1 MSERTTSRVIPRL
14 DPNDSIPLLTE
25 VFELPDAGAAAP
37 AAASPEG
44 VIDTFG
50 MADSGLVMHVGDTG
64 DAVADEGAAP
74 VSAMPADT
82 GAPGEDD
89 LRAVRTELLTRVM
102 MRFRTEWPQVVAAH
116 TEATLQSR
124 LAPLTAQL
132 ASELTQSLEARLVE
146 WLDATLEEIEKTP
159 GAD

>member
-37 AAASPEG
+37 AAASQEG

-74 VSAMPADT
+74 HRRCRQIPAPRART
-82 GAPGEDD
+82 TCAPC
-89 LRAVRTELLTRVM
+89 
-102 MRFRTEWPQVVAAH
+102 
-116 TEATLQSR
+116 
-124 LAPLTAQL
+124 AP
-132 ASELTQSLEARLVE
+132 SC
-146 WLDATLEEIEKTP
+146 
-159 GAD
+159 